1 MRLSTGQ
8 VDDPD
13 QLALIADD
21 WTALGKTAA
30 ERFHDACRT
39 VARDHDGDVD
49 PSQVRELLLVGGEL
63 DIPPRQYSALWSTA
77 CARGGYLEKIDVM
90 VPITG
95 AGSKHNGNK
104 SVRMRRWLGDPW
116 ADGGQRGAA

>member
-1 MRLSTGQ
+1 MRLSTSQ
-8 VDDPD
+8 IDDPD

-30 ERFHDACRT
+30 ERFHDACQA
-39 VARDHDGDVD
+39 VAREHAGEVD
-49 PSQVRELLLVGGEL
+49 PSLVRARLLVDGEL

-77 CARGGYLEKIDVM
+77 CARGGYLEKTDVM

-95 AGSKHNGNK
+95 AGSKGNTNK
-104 SVRMRRWLGDPW
+104 SVPLRRWVGDSPTE
-116 ADGGQRGAA
+116 DQRGAA